1 MKNIELA
8 LVVNGRKE
16 ELSIPPN
23 RTLLEMLREDLQLTG
38 AKEGCGHGE
47 CGACMVIL
55 DGRTV
60 NSCARGAGRAASA
73 SSGEASSMVVTQR
86 RPSAALPTTT
96 AGISSEHGVPG
107 SKGTTPK
114 ASGDTPPTSSWWS
127 IAASAAGT
135 SASGTRAATP
145 RAPKPT
151 PSRTNRYPSPPATSL
166 RLRSRSSG
174 RV

>member
-60 NSCARGAGRAASA
+60 NSCLILAAELEGAS
-73 SSGEASSMVVTQR
+73 VVTIEGLKQGEQLHPVQQAFIDR
-86 RPSAALPTTT
+86 SGMQCGFCTSGQVLAA
-96 AGISSEHGVPG
+96 
-107 SKGTTPK
+107 K
-114 ASGDTPPTSSWWS
+114 ALLDEKPN
-127 IAASAAGT
+127 
-135 SASGTRAATP
+135 
-145 RAPKPT
+145 PT
-151 PSRTNRYPSPPATSL
+151 PDEIRDGMAGSFCRCTGYTKIFDSVAAAAELL
-166 RLRSRSSG
+166 RAHQG
-174 RV
+174 EQP

>member
-60 NSCARGAGRAASA
+60 NSCLILAAELEGAS
-73 SSGEASSMVVTQR
+73 VVTIEGLKQGEQLHPVQQAFIDR
-86 RPSAALPTTT
+86 SGMQCGFCTSGQVLAA
-96 AGISSEHGVPG
+96 
-107 SKGTTPK
+107 K
-114 ASGDTPPTSSWWS
+114 ALLDEKPN
-127 IAASAAGT
+127 
-135 SASGTRAATP
+135 
-145 RAPKPT
+145 PT
-151 PSRTNRYPSPPATSL
+151 PDEIRDGMAGSFCRCTGYTKIFDSVAAAAELL
-166 RLRSRSSG
+166 RAHRG
-174 RV
+174 EQP

>member
-55 DGRTV
+55 DGRTA
-60 NSCARGAGRAASA
+60 NSCLILAAELEGAS
-73 SSGEASSMVVTQR
+73 VVTIEGLKQGEQLHPVQQAFIDR
-86 RPSAALPTTT
+86 SGMQCGFCTSGQVLAA
-96 AGISSEHGVPG
+96 
-107 SKGTTPK
+107 K
-114 ASGDTPPTSSWWS
+114 ALLDEKPN
-127 IAASAAGT
+127 
-135 SASGTRAATP
+135 
-145 RAPKPT
+145 PT
-151 PSRTNRYPSPPATSL
+151 PDEIRDGMAGSFCRCTGYTKIFDSVAAAAELL
-166 RLRSRSSG
+166 RAHRG
-174 RV
+174 EQP

>member
-60 NSCARGAGRAASA
+60 NSCLILAAELEGAS
-73 SSGEASSMVVTQR
+73 VVTIEGLKQGEQLH
-86 RPSAALPTTT
+86 PVQQAFIKHSGMQCGFCTSGQVLAA
-96 AGISSEHGVPG
+96 
-107 SKGTTPK
+107 K
-114 ASGDTPPTSSWWS
+114 ALLDENPN
-127 IAASAAGT
+127 
-135 SASGTRAATP
+135 
-145 RAPKPT
+145 PT
-151 PSRTNRYPSPPATSL
+151 PDEVRDGMAGSFCRCTGYTKIFESVNAAAEMLRAYPGDPA
-166 RLRSRSSG
+166 
-174 RV
+174 

>member
-60 NSCARGAGRAASA
+60 NSCLVLAAELEGAS
-73 SSGEASSMVVTQR
+73 VVTIEGLKQGEQLHPVQQAFIDR
-86 RPSAALPTTT
+86 SGMQCGFCTSGQVLAA
-96 AGISSEHGVPG
+96 
-107 SKGTTPK
+107 K
-114 ASGDTPPTSSWWS
+114 ALLDEKPN
-127 IAASAAGT
+127 
-135 SASGTRAATP
+135 
-145 RAPKPT
+145 PT
-151 PSRTNRYPSPPATSL
+151 PDEIRDGMAGSFCRCTGYTKIFDSVAAAAELL
-166 RLRSRSSG
+166 RAHRG
-174 RV
+174 EQP